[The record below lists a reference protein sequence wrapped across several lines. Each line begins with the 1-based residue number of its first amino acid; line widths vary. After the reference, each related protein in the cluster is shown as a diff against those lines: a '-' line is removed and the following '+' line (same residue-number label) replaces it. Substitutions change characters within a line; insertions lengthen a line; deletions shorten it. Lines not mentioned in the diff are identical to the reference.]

1 MKGNFLREKARG
13 LIAQISFRFGPTF
26 EKFCQT
32 IIGELQ
38 SESLKSGSVDSQLKR
53 DAIYQ
58 ILSIRLCD
66 ENDIEIEPFVKL
78 IQADLERENSYLIVK
93 SRSVQLLAKLS
104 SFQALHNDTTAQETL
119 LNGGLSDML
128 GFARGFLK
136 GPIKSSSQDKTF
148 RFSNAMIYNFYR
160 KKPSIMHTH
169 RWFTGYYN
177 QNRVLYP

>member
-38 SESLKSGSVDSQLKR
+38 SDSLNSGSVDSQLKR

-104 SFQALHNDTTAQETL
+104 SFQALHNDTEA
-119 LNGGLSDML
+119 
-128 GFARGFLK
+128 
-136 GPIKSSSQDKTF
+136 
-148 RFSNAMIYNFYR
+148 
-160 KKPSIMHTH
+160 
-169 RWFTGYYN
+169 
-177 QNRVLYP
+177 